1 MKQISIVGIGM
12 GNKETLTLEG
22 KRCIEQAEVLIG
34 AKRMVEAVNTENKSS
49 FISFDSIRIK
59 EYIDSCP
66 SEKYAVLMSGDTG
79 FYSGTGSLLPLLEEY
94 EVKVLP
100 GISALSYFSAR
111 LGMSWEDA
119 YLLSRHGREE
129 NLLTAV
135 RQHYKTFLLTDGKIG
150 EICRKL
156 IQAGL
161 GNVLVYVGENLSYTE
176 ERIVK
181 GRPEELAELDFAALS
196 SVFILNRD
204 YQTELEIGIPDEEFL
219 RGSVPMTKSEVRA
232 IAISKLKLKEDSV
245 IYDIGAG
252 TGSVSVE
259 AACLAKRGRVY
270 AIEQN
275 EEAVDLIKQ
284 NRDKFALDNIKVV
297 HGFAAEVM
305 EELETPDIA
314 FIGGSKGSMEEIFH
328 FLFNRNKGIRIV
340 ITAITLETLG
350 EALRLMKLYE
360 FKEVEVVQACI
371 SRAKEAGNYHMLMG
385 QNPVFIISGRGE
397 KLDEN

>member
-12 GNKETLTLEG
+12 GNPETLTLEG
-22 KRCIEQAEVLIG
+22 KHCIEQAEVLIG
-34 AKRMVEAVNTENKSS
+34 AKRMVEAVASENQPV
-49 FISFDSIRIK
+49 FISFDSVK
-59 EYIDSCP
+59 MKAYIDSSP
-66 SEKYAVLMSGDTG
+66 YQNYAVLMSGDTG
-79 FYSGTGSLLPLLEEY
+79 FYSGTGSLLPLLKEY
-94 EVKVLP
+94 DVKVLP

-111 LGMSWEDA
+111 LGISWEDA
-119 YLLSRHGREE
+119 YLLSCHGREE
-129 NLLTAV
+129 NLLTVV

-161 GNVLVYVGENLSYTE
+161 LNVLVSVGENLSYPD

-181 GRPEELAELDFAALS
+181 GRPEELAVLDFAPLS
-196 SVFILNRD
+196 SVFILNSD
-204 YQTELEIGIPDEEFL
+204 YRTELEIGIPDEEFI

-270 AIEQN
+270 AIEQK
-275 EEAVDLIKQ
+275 EEAVELIKQ
-284 NRDKFALDNIKVV
+284 NRDKFALDNITVV
-297 HGFAAEVM
+297 HGFAAEAM
-305 EELETPDIA
+305 EALETPDIA

-328 FLFNRNKGIRIV
+328 SLFNRNKGIRIV

-350 EALRLMKLYE
+350 EALSLMKLYE
-360 FKEVEVVQACI
+360 FREVEVVQASI
-371 SRAKEAGNYHMLMG
+371 SRTKEAGNYHMLMG
-385 QNPVFIISGRGE
+385 QNPVFIISGKGE
-397 KLDEN
+397 KPDEN